1 MVAVLRRCRC
11 ARGCSGCC
19 LVRLWGRAAWCARGR
34 RPARE
39 IATRE
44 PAARSDRS
52 RSPARPRRRPRAPP
66 PGPPVPSGAL
76 HTSGALL
83 ADGARCVVS
92 KAGLASPP
100 PTGTAV
106 RPCRPG
112 GRLSETGVAFAHMWL
127 CGVETGIAFACEKWV
142 FLVRFLGAVVMPVSA
157 VRCWGCAVV
166 LLVSMSPWCRVWCA
180 RKFAR
185 RRCVIAKVRKSSP
198 SALKL
203 AQIQRFCACWASFF
217 AGMSLEGLCW
227 VSFFAPIGPASVL
240 DAMRCTSGWLR
251 LGGLRHAK
259 PSGGVSPACRR
270 LGWRHSPV
278 WRRGRAVGCEPTNFA
293 RNSSVTISGFELVSL
308 ELQRFGLLLKFHA
321 IE

>member
-1 MVAVLRRCRC
+1 M
-11 ARGCSGCC
+11 GPQS
-19 LVRLWGRAAWCARGR
+19 
-34 RPARE
+34 
-39 IATRE
+39 
-44 PAARSDRS
+44 
-52 RSPARPRRRPRAPP
+52 
-66 PGPPVPSGAL
+66 GPPVPPVPFTPVGLVTLMGGS
-76 HTSGALL
+76 
-83 ADGARCVVS
+83 ARRLVVRP
-92 KAGLASPP
+92 SPTAAHGP
-100 PTGTAV
+100 AV

-112 GRLSETGVAFAHMWL
+112 GRLSETCVAFAHVWL

-180 RKFAR
+180 KMFAR

-203 AQIQRFCACWASFF
+203 AQLQRFCACWASFF
-217 AGMSLEGLCW
+217 AEMSLEGLCW

-270 LGWRHSPV
+270 LGWRHSPDW

-308 ELQRFGLLLKFHA
+308 ELQRFGLLLNFHA

>member
-1 MVAVLRRCRC
+1 VW
-11 ARGCSGCC
+11 SP
-19 LVRLWGRAAWCARGR
+19 WAA
-34 RPARE
+34 P
-39 IATRE
+39 
-44 PAARSDRS
+44 
-52 RSPARPRRRPRAPP
+52 RPRDRHPRACGSERSISKPGQALPP
-66 PGPPVPSGAL
+66 PMGPQSGPPVPPVPFTPVGLVTLMGGS
-76 HTSGALL
+76 
-83 ADGARCVVS
+83 ARRLVVRP
-92 KAGLASPP
+92 SP
-100 PTGTAV
+100 TAAHGPAA

-112 GRLSETGVAFAHMWL
+112 GRLSETGVAFAHVWL

-198 SALKL
+198 SALNL

-240 DAMRCTSGWLR
+240 DAMRCTSGWLW

-308 ELQRFGLLLKFHA
+308 ELQRFGLLLIFHA

>member
-1 MVAVLRRCRC
+1 MFRALR
-11 ARGCSGCC
+11 C
-19 LVRLWGRAAWCARGR
+19 LPCLGRAAWCARGR

-44 PAARSDRS
+44 PAARSGRS
-52 RSPARPRRRPRAPP
+52 RSPARPCRRRRAPQ
-66 PGPPVPSGAL
+66 PGPAAAHGPAVRPSGPSGAL

-100 PTGTAV
+100 PTGTAA

-112 GRLSETGVAFAHMWL
+112 GRLSETGVAFAHVWL

-198 SALKL
+198 SALNL
-203 AQIQRFCACWASFF
+203 AQLQRFCACWRVFSRGCRWRGC
-217 AGMSLEGLCW
+217 AG
-227 VSFFAPIGPASVL
+227 
-240 DAMRCTSGWLR
+240 
-251 LGGLRHAK
+251 
-259 PSGGVSPACRR
+259 
-270 LGWRHSPV
+270 
-278 WRRGRAVGCEPTNFA
+278 
-293 RNSSVTISGFELVSL
+293 
-308 ELQRFGLLLKFHA
+308 
-321 IE
+321 

>member
-1 MVAVLRRCRC
+1 MGGSARR
-11 ARGCSGCC
+11 
-19 LVRLWGRAAWCARGR
+19 LVVWPSPTAAH
-34 RPARE
+34 
-39 IATRE
+39 
-44 PAARSDRS
+44 
-52 RSPARPRRRPRAPP
+52 
-66 PGPPVPSGAL
+66 GP
-76 HTSGALL
+76 
-83 ADGARCVVS
+83 
-92 KAGLASPP
+92 
-100 PTGTAV
+100 AV

-112 GRLSETGVAFAHMWL
+112 GRLSETGVAFAHVWL

-203 AQIQRFCACWASFF
+203 AQLQRFCACWASFF
-217 AGMSLEGLCW
+217 AEMSLEGLCW
-227 VSFFAPIGPASVL
+227 ASYFAPIGPASVL

-278 WRRGRAVGCEPTNFA
+278 WRRCRAVGCEPTNFA

-321 IE
+321 IELRAKLRVCVSAITPGCRSYAPQPGPPPTSGTVRTNNPAGT